1 MMIRPR
7 RVVSQIRSCLVQ
19 ATRLAAVLF
28 TLTLLSLAVAEEPAP
43 KTRGEA
49 EAPSPVEVV
58 DVSIWVGNPSQ
69 TTLNAAKF
77 YRNAMPGVVGTS
89 RPKLDEKEMEGRF
102 PIAPVGFVQFFGEP
116 CRDLDVDL
124 KIKKGSFLAHWPAGK
139 EHTGRIRWFGSEL
152 SAEPPAGIPPSYLPE
167 DGGVLAAL
175 RGSPSALYLRN
186 ESRSE
191 RFLAYDAELTL
202 PIPVRVKGGPDEY
215 TLQNMTNRRLV
226 DVAVVAPSEAGFRVG
241 WLDELPSAAAG
252 DADREKAEAGAKGAE
267 KKTGGDAKPDPAKQA
282 EELFQEA
289 AKPEPEKPKDD
300 APAPLPAEGDAE
312 IRARVDQFLNRPIT
326 LAVESVPRRELLVM
340 VAEQAR
346 LRLEFDDKALAKEKV
361 EIDKPTEL
369 KAAGAPAR
377 DALADLLGGVGLS
390 YRVTEEGRL
399 FITTAARLA
408 EAAEKTGGPVEGPP
422 VKLGMSQPLKASDP
436 SYGEFTRDALAR
448 RLEAAG
454 LRKELV
460 GLLLDRYARD
470 LFEPGELIVLARL
483 SREAVDEAVPLDVFP
498 SPKKLTRVPLIV
510 IHGVDPRLQ
519 DRAKILVKQLG
530 DPAWKSREEAETRLL
545 NLGPAAVPA
554 LEEALRD
561 KDVEVVYRVERILL
575 KLDRNV
581 P

>member
-1 MMIRPR
+1 MMMRFRGSLADGFRFGPR
-7 RVVSQIRSCLVQ
+7 CAALV
-19 ATRLAAVLF
+19 LA
-28 TLTLLSLAVAEEPAP
+28 LLSPAAAEEPAP
-43 KTRGEA
+43 KPRDA
-49 EAPSPVEVV
+49 EAKSPVEAV

-69 TTLNAAKF
+69 TTLNASKY

-89 RPKLDEKEMEGRF
+89 RPKLDEKELESRF
-102 PIAPVGFVQFFGEP
+102 PVAPVGFVQFFGEP

-124 KIKKGSFLAHWPAGK
+124 KIKKGSFLAHWPSGK

-152 SAEPPAGIPPSYLPE
+152 TAEPPDGIPPSYLPD
-167 DGGVLAAL
+167 DGGVLAGL
-175 RGSPSALYLRN
+175 RAIPSALYLRN
-186 ESRSE
+186 ESRFE
-191 RFLAYDAELTL
+191 RFVAYDAELTL

-215 TLQNMTNRRLV
+215 TLQNMTTRRLV
-226 DVAVVAPSEAGFRVG
+226 DVAVIAPSEAGFRVG

-252 DADREKAEAGAKGAE
+252 DADREKAEAEAKAAE
-267 KKTGGDAKPDPAKQA
+267 KKAEAAKQPDPAKQA

-289 AKPEPEKPKDD
+289 AKPDPDKPKDD
-300 APAPLPAEGDAE
+300 SPAPLPPEGDAE

-326 LAVESVPRRELLVM
+326 LAVESAPRRELLGM

-346 LRLEFDDKALAKEKV
+346 LRLEFDDKAIAKDKV
-361 EIDKPTEL
+361 EVDKPTEL
-369 KAAGAPAR
+369 KAAGVPAR

-436 SYGEFTRDALAR
+436 SYREFTRDALAR
-448 RLEAAG
+448 RLEAQG
-454 LRKELV
+454 LRKDLV
-460 GLLLDRYARD
+460 AMLLDRYSKD
-470 LFEPGELIVLARL
+470 LFEPGELIVLVRL
-483 SREAVDEAVPLDVFP
+483 SREAIDEAVPLDVFP
-498 SPKKLTRVPLIV
+498 TPKKLTRVPLVV

-519 DRAKILVKQLG
+519 DRAKVLVKQLG
-530 DPAWKSREEAETRLL
+530 DPVWKSREEAEARLL
-545 NLGPAAVPA
+545 TLGPAAVPA

-561 KDVEVVYRVERILL
+561 KDVEVVYRVERLLL